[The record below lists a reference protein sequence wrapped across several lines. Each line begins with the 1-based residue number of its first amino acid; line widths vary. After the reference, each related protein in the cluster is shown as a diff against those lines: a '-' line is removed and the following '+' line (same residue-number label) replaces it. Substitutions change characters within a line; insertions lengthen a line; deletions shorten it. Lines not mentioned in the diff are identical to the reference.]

1 MRLLLQQSWQT
12 LLAHRLKS
20 VLAITAI
27 SWGVI
32 SVVILMALGEGF
44 YRAQTESFRFLLQET
59 QMVASGQTS
68 EVWQGMP
75 ARRPIQLTE
84 SLMREVAQRPEI
96 QRYSIVYENREVS
109 ITQQRGTAIGSMVS
123 GVDRGYFS
131 LAGLKLTL
139 GSRDFSLH
147 DQHNHRRVAILG
159 DHVAAT
165 SQLKIGDEFKI
176 RGIAFRVIG
185 IMDDESSRFSF
196 GDNQKVFIPSST
208 FKDIWDTQP
217 NMMLVLPAQ
226 GVSSWALR
234 EQLRH
239 TFAQRLHFSPE
250 DQEAVFLPD
259 FGSGVAV
266 ITAILRGIQAFL
278 ATSGMMTMAVGILGV
293 ANMMFLAVTE
303 RTREIGVRL
312 AIGAT
317 PQRIQQQFLLE
328 GLLLVVIGALVGL
341 LLAYFG
347 VLLLNHLGL
356 PTWLGE
362 PVITSTTVWLS
373 MLVTSI
379 LALAAAYFPARRAA
393 QLEPVIALSSRS

>member
-139 GSRDFSLH
+139 GSRDFSLMI
-147 DQHNHRRVAILG
+147 N
-159 DHVAAT
+159 T
-165 SQLKIGDEFKI
+165 
-176 RGIAFRVIG
+176 
-185 IMDDESSRFSF
+185 
-196 GDNQKVFIPSST
+196 T
-208 FKDIWDTQP
+208 T
-217 NMMLVLPAQ
+217 
-226 GVSSWALR
+226 
-234 EQLRH
+234 
-239 TFAQRLHFSPE
+239 
-250 DQEAVFLPD
+250 AVWP
-259 FGSGVAV
+259 
-266 ITAILRGIQAFL
+266 FL
-278 ATSGMMTMAVGILGV
+278 AITLQPPASLRLEMNSKFV
-293 ANMMFLAVTE
+293 ASLFE
-303 RTREIGVRL
+303 
-312 AIGAT
+312 
-317 PQRIQQQFLLE
+317 
-328 GLLLVVIGALVGL
+328 
-341 LLAYFG
+341 
-347 VLLLNHLGL
+347 
-356 PTWLGE
+356 
-362 PVITSTTVWLS
+362 
-373 MLVTSI
+373 
-379 LALAAAYFPARRAA
+379 
-393 QLEPVIALSSRS
+393 